1 MFVSF
6 YGAWWLL
13 LIFQYL
19 QVTVFWHNVSQST
32 IEKNQEKNTLFTL
45 KYTLAQWFIKK
56 YNGKNT
62 KLSNEVSAFI
72 FQMTKITFGCLD
84 ITHLMISP
92 EVKTTVCLNSRV
104 NSYKKQLWTKNKILE
119 SVRCFSG
126 EDYFIYKWV
135 ELIS

>member
-6 YGAWWLL
+6 YGAGRLL

-19 QVTVFWHNVSQST
+19 QVTVLWHNVSQST

-62 KLSNEVSAFI
+62 KLSNEVLAFI

-84 ITHLMISP
+84 ITHLMIPP

-104 NSYKKQLWTKNKILE
+104 NSYKKQLRTKNKILE

-126 EDYFIYKWV
+126 ENHLLNI
-135 ELIS
+135 